1 MVKDTMDQ
9 PNSILVVNCGAFSHS
24 QTLIGTTGANGM
36 EKPVLELH
44 PYSISFKHKPP
55 YPKPISK
62 QLYSPHNS
70 NSACQ
75 PD

>member
-44 PYSISFKHKPP
+44 P
-55 YPKPISK
+55 
-62 QLYSPHNS
+62 
-70 NSACQ
+70 
-75 PD
+75 